1 MPPPAPSL
9 SPARGSR
16 TSPCSPFCPVY
27 TTLFTDSRLHPAPSP
42 TCGGGGCRAGRKQSS
57 QLSRGPGLSG
67 PPSPSMKTELILT
80 PFSWGGHP
88 PPPYTHTFCPG
99 SPLRSLFTAGRHQ
112 VPSAPQAMRGGR
124 GAAHQHPRRGW
135 LPWRR
140 AVCAG
145 EGGWQGVAVQAV
157 DLTCK
162 VCSAQLCTPETSI
175 ENRGPCKYQH
185 PSTSRRRMAHQPEW
199 CPLGAGPGPASD
211 ADLLWPGPGGRPGP
225 RGSSQQLLP
234 PPAGPS
240 GDLGGV
246 VGSSSE

>member
-1 MPPPAPSL
+1 MQ
-9 SPARGSR
+9 
-16 TSPCSPFCPVY
+16 
-27 TTLFTDSRLHPAPSP
+27 
-42 TCGGGGCRAGRKQSS
+42 GGQE
-57 QLSRGPGLSG
+57 
-67 PPSPSMKTELILT
+67 TELSAVSGTWPQRAPQSLNENGT
-80 PFSWGGHP
+80 NLNTLLVGWSP